1 MTIAVFTH
9 ESFLAH
15 EPGVGHPERPDR
27 LRAVRHG
34 ISAAGLEECV
44 RLLMPEPASRS
55 QLLAVHAESMVASV
69 EALGAAGGGQ
79 IDADTVMNEAS
90 LQASKLAAGAGLT
103 AIDVLAE
110 GTDSAAFCAVRPPG
124 HHATPH
130 QSMGFC
136 VFNSIAVT
144 ATALAEAGHRVAI
157 VDVDAHHGN
166 GTQDAFYD
174 DPRVLFASIHQSPLY
189 PGTGRFDEVGEGAAV
204 GSTLNIPVPSG
215 STGDVYRKAVTELI
229 VPALERHDA
238 DHLLISAGFDS
249 HRDDPLTDLGLSS
262 ADQADVIAE
271 VVGNVDAPPVIFL
284 EGGYD
289 LEALANGVGATL
301 GALSGVS
308 FRPEPPTA
316 GGPGGEVVD
325 AIVEFRSTLQR

>member
-9 ESFLAH
+9 ERFLAH

-27 LRAVRHG
+27 LRAVRRG
-34 ISAAGLEECV
+34 ISAAGLDEGV
-44 RLLMPEPASRS
+44 RLMVPEPASRA
-55 QLLAVHAESMVASV
+55 QLLAVHEESMVSSV
-69 EALGAAGGGQ
+69 EALGRSGGGQ
-79 IDADTVMNEAS
+79 IDADTVMNNATLE
-90 LQASKLAAGAGLT
+90 ASKLAAGAGLT

-136 VFNSIAVT
+136 VFNSVAIT
-144 ATALAEAGHRVAI
+144 ARALADAGHRVAI

-166 GTQDAFYD
+166 GTQDAFYN

-204 GSTLNIPVPSG
+204 GSTLNIPVPSS
-215 STGDVYRKAVTELI
+215 STGDLYRRAVAELI
-229 VPALERHDA
+229 VPALEQHDT
-238 DHLLISAGFDS
+238 DRLLISAGFDS

-271 VVGNVDAPPVIFL
+271 VIEHVVAPPVIFL

-289 LEALANGVGATL
+289 LAALANGVGATL
-301 GALSGVS
+301 GALSGIS
-308 FRPEPPTA
+308 FRPEQPTS
-316 GGPGGEVVD
+316 GGPGSEIID
-325 AIVEFRSTLQR
+325 AIVEFRATLRR